1 LSTNT
6 NQIHNN
12 VIVALATSSGSGAIA
27 VIRLSGHGCFEIVNQ
42 FFETRK
48 GNKLLLEK
56 KSHTISFGNLV
67 LNSKIIDEV
76 LVSKFIG
83 PNSYTGE
90 DTIEI
95 SCHGS
100 LYIQNKIVQ
109 LFCTNGCRLANPGE
123 FTLRAFLNGKLDLS
137 QAEAVADVIAA
148 ESESAHNMAM
158 GQLRGGFSIELKK
171 LREDL
176 INFAALIELELD
188 FSEEDVDFANR
199 DDLYQ
204 LVKKIHRLV
213 YDLKN
218 SFSLGNTIK
227 NGIPVA
233 IAGKPNVGK
242 STLLNA
248 LLKEERA
255 IVSEIAGTT
264 RDSIEDVL
272 NIKGYVFR
280 FIDTAG
286 IRETNDTIEK
296 IGISKTFEKI
306 KEAKVVLYICSALEL
321 DDLNLNEI
329 FSGEEFIGKK
339 IMLIV
344 NKIDLVSDLKSLE
357 NRFIDKDF
365 ETLFISAKSGE
376 NLHLIEEKLLS
387 LTVNRSIENND
398 LIVSNSRHYEALIH
412 AEIALEKTLV
422 GIESNITGDFLAQDI
437 RTALYHIGQITGQ
450 IEIDRD
456 ILGTIFSKFCIGK

>member
-1 LSTNT
+1 
-6 NQIHNN
+6 
-12 VIVALATSSGSGAIA
+12 VALATSSGAGAIA
-27 VIRLSGHGCFEIVNQ
+27 VIRLSGKGCFEIVNQ
-42 FFETRK
+42 FFETKK
-48 GNKLLLEK
+48 GTKNLLDK
-56 KSHTISFGNLV
+56 KSHSISFGNLIF
-67 LNSKIIDEV
+67 NNKIIDEI
-76 LVSKFIG
+76 LVSKFIS
-83 PNSYTGE
+83 PKSYTGE
-90 DTIEI
+90 DTVEI

-148 ESESAHNMAM
+148 ESESAHNMAI
-158 GQLRGGFSIELKK
+158 GQLKGGFSTELKK
-171 LREDL
+171 LREEL
-176 INFAALIELELD
+176 INFASLIELELD

-199 DDLYQ
+199 NDLHQ

-213 YDLKN
+213 NELKN

-242 STLLNA
+242 STLLNV
-248 LLKEERA
+248 LLKEEKA

-306 KEAKVVLYICSALEL
+306 KEAKVVLYICAANEIE
-321 DDLNLNEI
+321 DLNLDEI
-329 FSGEEFIGKK
+329 FSGEEFSGKK
-339 IMLIV
+339 IILIV
-344 NKIDLVSDLKSLE
+344 NKIDLVSDLKSFE
-357 NRFIDKDF
+357 NRYSNKDF

-376 NLHLIEEKLLS
+376 NIGLIEEKLLN
-387 LTVNRSIENND
+387 LTIDRSIENND
-398 LIVSNSRHYEALIH
+398 LIVSNSRHYEALVY
-412 AEIALEKTLV
+412 AEIALEKTLN
-422 GIESNITGDFLAQDI
+422 GIELNITGDFLAQDI

>member
-1 LSTNT
+1 MEPSKSIFNE
-6 NQIHNN
+6 I
-12 VIVALATSSGSGAIA
+12 IIAPATASGVGAIA
-27 VIRLSGHGCFEIVNQ
+27 VIRISGQGCFEIANN
-42 FFETRK
+42 FFK
-48 GNKLLLEK
+48 GKNGKKNLLNKK
-56 KSHTISFGNLV
+56 THTITFGTITHEN
-67 LNSKIIDEV
+67 KIIDEV
-76 LVSKFIG
+76 LISKFIS

-90 DTIEI
+90 DTLEI

-100 LYIQNKIVQ
+100 LYIQSKIVQ
-109 LFCTNGCRLANPGE
+109 LFCANGCRLANPGE
-123 FTLRAFLNGKLDLS
+123 FTLRAFLNGRLDLS

-148 ESESAHNMAM
+148 ESESAHNLAFS
-158 GQLRGGFSIELKK
+158 QLRGGFATELKN
-171 LREDL
+171 LRNEL
-176 INFAALIELELD
+176 INFASLIELELD
-188 FSEEDVDFANR
+188 FAEEDVSFAKR
-199 DDLYQ
+199 EDLTD
-204 LVKKIHRLV
+204 LVNKLLKLV
-213 YDLKN
+213 IALKN

-227 NGIPVA
+227 NGIAVA
-233 IAGKPNVGK
+233 IAGRPNVGK

-272 NIKGYVFR
+272 NIKGYIFR

-286 IRETNDTIEK
+286 IRETNDAIEK

-306 KEAKVVLYICSALEL
+306 KEAKVVLYICSAAEIE
-321 DDLNLNEI
+321 DLNFNEI
-329 FSGEEFIGKK
+329 FSGTEFIGKK
-339 IMLIV
+339 TIVIV
-344 NKIDLVSDLKSLE
+344 NKIDLVSELKPLE
-357 NRFIDKDF
+357 HRFKEMDI
-365 ETLFISAKSGE
+365 ESLFISAKSGE

-412 AEIALEKTLV
+412 AEIALEKTLE

>member
-1 LSTNT
+1 LEPSKSIFNE
-6 NQIHNN
+6 I
-12 VIVALATSSGSGAIA
+12 IIAPATSSGVGAIA
-27 VIRLSGHGCFEIVNQ
+27 VIRISGHGCFEITNN
-42 FFETRK
+42 FFEGK
-48 GNKLLLEK
+48 NGKKNLLNKK
-56 KSHTISFGNLV
+56 THTISFGTLKHEN
-67 LNSKIIDEV
+67 KIIDEV
-76 LVSKFIG
+76 LISKFIS
-83 PNSYTGE
+83 PHSYTGE
-90 DTIEI
+90 DTLEI

-100 LYIQNKIVQ
+100 LYIQSKIVQ
-109 LFCTNGCRLANPGE
+109 LFCANGCRLANPGE

-148 ESESAHNMAM
+148 ESESAHNLAFS
-158 GQLRGGFSIELKK
+158 QLRGGFATELKN
-171 LREDL
+171 LRNEL
-176 INFAALIELELD
+176 INFASLIELELD
-188 FSEEDVDFANR
+188 FAEEDVSFAKR
-199 DDLYQ
+199 EDLSD
-204 LVKKIHRLV
+204 LVNKLLKLV
-213 YDLKN
+213 IALKN

-227 NGIPVA
+227 NGIAVA
-233 IAGKPNVGK
+233 IAGRPNVGK

-272 NIKGYVFR
+272 NIKGYIFR

-286 IRETNDTIEK
+286 IRETNDAIEK

-306 KEAKVVLYICSALEL
+306 KEAKVVLYICSAAEIE
-321 DDLNLNEI
+321 DLNFDEI
-329 FSGEEFIGKK
+329 FSGTEFIGKK
-339 IMLIV
+339 IIVIV
-344 NKIDLVSDLKSLE
+344 NKIDLVSELKPLE
-357 NRFIDKDF
+357 HRFKEMDI
-365 ETLFISAKSGE
+365 ESLFISAKSGE

-387 LTVNRSIENND
+387 LTINRSIENND

-412 AEIALEKTLV
+412 AEIALEKTLE

>member
-1 LSTNT
+1 MEPSKSIFNE
-6 NQIHNN
+6 I
-12 VIVALATSSGSGAIA
+12 IIALATASGVGAIA
-27 VIRLSGHGCFEIVNQ
+27 VIRISGHGCFEIANN
-42 FFETRK
+42 FFEGK
-48 GNKLLLEK
+48 NGKKNLLNKK
-56 KSHTISFGNLV
+56 THTISFGTLKHEN
-67 LNSKIIDEV
+67 KIIDEV
-76 LVSKFIG
+76 LISKFIS

-90 DTIEI
+90 DTLEI

-100 LYIQNKIVQ
+100 LYIQSKIVQ
-109 LFCTNGCRLANPGE
+109 LFCANGCRLANPGE
-123 FTLRAFLNGKLDLS
+123 FTLRAFLNGRLDLS

-148 ESESAHNMAM
+148 ESESAHNLAFS
-158 GQLRGGFSIELKK
+158 QLRGGFATELKN
-171 LREDL
+171 LRNEL
-176 INFAALIELELD
+176 INFASLIELELD
-188 FSEEDVDFANR
+188 FAEEDVSFAKR
-199 DDLYQ
+199 EDLTD
-204 LVKKIHRLV
+204 LVNKLLKLV
-213 YDLKN
+213 IALKN

-227 NGIPVA
+227 NGIAVA
-233 IAGKPNVGK
+233 IAGRPNVGK

-272 NIKGYVFR
+272 NIKGYIFR

-286 IRETNDTIEK
+286 IRETNDAIEK

-306 KEAKVVLYICSALEL
+306 KEAKVVLYICSAAEIE
-321 DDLNLNEI
+321 DLNFDEI
-329 FSGEEFIGKK
+329 FSGTEFIGKK
-339 IMLIV
+339 IIVIV
-344 NKIDLVSDLKSLE
+344 NKIDLVSELKPLE
-357 NRFIDKDF
+357 HRFKEMDI
-365 ETLFISAKSGE
+365 ESLFISAKSGE

-412 AEIALEKTLV
+412 AEIALEKTLE

>member
-1 LSTNT
+1 MEPSKSIFNE
-6 NQIHNN
+6 I
-12 VIVALATSSGSGAIA
+12 IIAPATSSGVGAIA
-27 VIRLSGHGCFEIVNQ
+27 VIRISGHGCFEITNN
-42 FFETRK
+42 FFEGK
-48 GNKLLLEK
+48 NGKKNLLNKK
-56 KSHTISFGNLV
+56 THTISFGTLKHEN
-67 LNSKIIDEV
+67 KIIDEV
-76 LVSKFIG
+76 LISKFIS
-83 PNSYTGE
+83 PHSYTGE
-90 DTIEI
+90 DTLEI

-100 LYIQNKIVQ
+100 LYIQSKIVQ
-109 LFCTNGCRLANPGE
+109 LFCANGCRLANPGE

-148 ESESAHNMAM
+148 ESESAHNLAFS
-158 GQLRGGFSIELKK
+158 QLRGGFATELKN
-171 LREDL
+171 LRNEL
-176 INFAALIELELD
+176 INFASLIELELD
-188 FSEEDVDFANR
+188 FAEEDVSFAKR
-199 DDLYQ
+199 EDLSD
-204 LVKKIHRLV
+204 LVNKLLKLV
-213 YDLKN
+213 IALKN

-227 NGIPVA
+227 NGIAVA
-233 IAGKPNVGK
+233 IAGRPNVGK

-272 NIKGYVFR
+272 NIKGYIFR

-286 IRETNDTIEK
+286 IRETNDAIEK

-306 KEAKVVLYICSALEL
+306 KEAKVVLYICSAAEIE
-321 DDLNLNEI
+321 DLNFDEI
-329 FSGEEFIGKK
+329 FSGTEFIGKK
-339 IMLIV
+339 IIVIV
-344 NKIDLVSDLKSLE
+344 NKIDLVSELKPLE
-357 NRFIDKDF
+357 HRFKEMDI
-365 ETLFISAKSGE
+365 ESLFISAKSGE

-387 LTVNRSIENND
+387 LTINRSIENND

-412 AEIALEKTLV
+412 AEIALEKTLE

>member
-1 LSTNT
+1 MEPSKSIFNE
-6 NQIHNN
+6 I
-12 VIVALATSSGSGAIA
+12 IIAPATASGVGAIA
-27 VIRLSGHGCFEIVNQ
+27 VIRISGHGCFEIANN
-42 FFETRK
+42 FFEGK
-48 GNKLLLEK
+48 NGKKNLLNKK
-56 KSHTISFGNLV
+56 THTISFGTLKHEN
-67 LNSKIIDEV
+67 KIIDEV
-76 LVSKFIG
+76 LISKFIS

-90 DTIEI
+90 DTLEI

-100 LYIQNKIVQ
+100 LYIQSKIVQ
-109 LFCTNGCRLANPGE
+109 LFCANGCRLANPGE
-123 FTLRAFLNGKLDLS
+123 FTLRAFLNSKLDLS

-148 ESESAHNMAM
+148 ESESAHNLAFS
-158 GQLRGGFSIELKK
+158 QLRGGFATELKN
-171 LREDL
+171 LRNEL
-176 INFAALIELELD
+176 INFASLIELELD
-188 FSEEDVDFANR
+188 FAEEDVSFAKR
-199 DDLYQ
+199 EDLTD
-204 LVKKIHRLV
+204 LVNKLLKLV
-213 YDLKN
+213 IALKN

-227 NGIPVA
+227 NGIAVA
-233 IAGKPNVGK
+233 IAGRPNVGK

-272 NIKGYVFR
+272 NIKGYIFR

-286 IRETNDTIEK
+286 IRETNDAIEK

-306 KEAKVVLYICSALEL
+306 KEAKVVLYICSAAEIE
-321 DDLNLNEI
+321 DLNFNEI
-329 FSGEEFIGKK
+329 FSGTEFIGKK
-339 IMLIV
+339 TIVIV
-344 NKIDLVSDLKSLE
+344 NKIDLVSELKPLE
-357 NRFIDKDF
+357 HRFKEMDI
-365 ETLFISAKSGE
+365 ESLFISAKSGE

-412 AEIALEKTLV
+412 AEIALEKTLE

>member
-1 LSTNT
+1 LEPSKSIFNE
-6 NQIHNN
+6 I
-12 VIVALATSSGSGAIA
+12 IIAPATASGVGAIA
-27 VIRLSGHGCFEIVNQ
+27 VIRISGQGCFEIANN
-42 FFETRK
+42 FFK
-48 GNKLLLEK
+48 GKNGKKNLLNKK
-56 KSHTISFGNLV
+56 THTITFGTITHEN
-67 LNSKIIDEV
+67 KIIDEV
-76 LVSKFIG
+76 LISKFIS

-90 DTIEI
+90 DTLEI

-100 LYIQNKIVQ
+100 LYIQSKIVQ
-109 LFCTNGCRLANPGE
+109 LFCANGCRLANPGE
-123 FTLRAFLNGKLDLS
+123 FTLRAFLNGRLDLS

-148 ESESAHNMAM
+148 ESESAHNLAFS
-158 GQLRGGFSIELKK
+158 QLRGGFATELKN
-171 LREDL
+171 LRNEL
-176 INFAALIELELD
+176 INFASLIELELD
-188 FSEEDVDFANR
+188 FAEEDVSFAKREDLTDLVNR
-199 DDLYQ
+199 LLK
-204 LVKKIHRLV
+204 LVIA
-213 YDLKN
+213 LKN

-227 NGIPVA
+227 NGIAVA
-233 IAGKPNVGK
+233 IAGRPNVGK

-272 NIKGYVFR
+272 NIKGYIFR

-286 IRETNDTIEK
+286 IRETNDAIEK

-306 KEAKVVLYICSALEL
+306 KEAKVVLYICSAAEIE
-321 DDLNLNEI
+321 DLNFNEI
-329 FSGEEFIGKK
+329 FSGTEFIGKK
-339 IMLIV
+339 TIVIV
-344 NKIDLVSDLKSLE
+344 NKIDLVSELKPLE
-357 NRFIDKDF
+357 HRFKEMDI
-365 ETLFISAKSGE
+365 ESLFISAKSGE

-412 AEIALEKTLV
+412 AEIALEKTLE

>member
-1 LSTNT
+1 MEPSKSIFNE
-6 NQIHNN
+6 I
-12 VIVALATSSGSGAIA
+12 IIAPATASGVGAIA
-27 VIRLSGHGCFEIVNQ
+27 VIRISGQGCFEIANN
-42 FFETRK
+42 FFEGK
-48 GNKLLLEK
+48 NGKKNLLNKK
-56 KSHTISFGNLV
+56 THTISFGTLKHEN
-67 LNSKIIDEV
+67 KIIDEV
-76 LVSKFIG
+76 LISKFIS

-90 DTIEI
+90 DTLEI

-100 LYIQNKIVQ
+100 LYIQSKIVQ
-109 LFCTNGCRLANPGE
+109 LFCANGCRLANPGE

-148 ESESAHNMAM
+148 ESESAHNLAFS
-158 GQLRGGFSIELKK
+158 QLRGGFATELKN
-171 LREDL
+171 LRNEL
-176 INFAALIELELD
+176 INFASLIELELD
-188 FSEEDVDFANR
+188 FAEEDVSFAKR
-199 DDLYQ
+199 EDLTD
-204 LVKKIHRLV
+204 LVNKLLKLV
-213 YDLKN
+213 IALKN

-227 NGIPVA
+227 NGIAVA
-233 IAGKPNVGK
+233 IAGRPNVGK

-272 NIKGYVFR
+272 NIKGYIFR

-286 IRETNDTIEK
+286 IRETNDAIEK

-306 KEAKVVLYICSALEL
+306 KEAKVVLYICSAAEIE
-321 DDLNLNEI
+321 DLNFDEI
-329 FSGEEFIGKK
+329 FSGTEFIGKK
-339 IMLIV
+339 IIVIV
-344 NKIDLVSDLKSLE
+344 NKIDLVSELKPLE
-357 NRFIDKDF
+357 HRFKEMDI
-365 ETLFISAKSGE
+365 ESLFISAKSGE

-412 AEIALEKTLV
+412 AEIALEKTLE

>member
-1 LSTNT
+1 LEPSKSIFNE
-6 NQIHNN
+6 I
-12 VIVALATSSGSGAIA
+12 IIAPATASGVGAIA
-27 VIRLSGHGCFEIVNQ
+27 VIRISGHGCFEITNN
-42 FFETRK
+42 FFEGK
-48 GNKLLLEK
+48 NGKKNLLNKK
-56 KSHTISFGNLV
+56 THTISFGTLKHEN
-67 LNSKIIDEV
+67 KIIDEV
-76 LVSKFIG
+76 LISKFIS

-90 DTIEI
+90 DTLEI

-100 LYIQNKIVQ
+100 LYIQSKIVQ
-109 LFCTNGCRLANPGE
+109 LFCANGCRLANPGE
-123 FTLRAFLNGKLDLS
+123 FTLRAFLNGRLDLS

-148 ESESAHNMAM
+148 ESESAHNLAFS
-158 GQLRGGFSIELKK
+158 QLRGGFATELKN
-171 LREDL
+171 LRNEL
-176 INFAALIELELD
+176 INFASLIELELD
-188 FSEEDVDFANR
+188 FAEEDVSFAKR
-199 DDLYQ
+199 EDLTD
-204 LVKKIHRLV
+204 LVNKLLKLV
-213 YDLKN
+213 IALKN

-227 NGIPVA
+227 NGIAVA
-233 IAGKPNVGK
+233 IAGRPNVGK

-272 NIKGYVFR
+272 NIKGYIFR

-286 IRETNDTIEK
+286 IRETNDAIEK

-306 KEAKVVLYICSALEL
+306 KEAKVVLYICSAAEIE
-321 DDLNLNEI
+321 DLNFNEI
-329 FSGEEFIGKK
+329 FSGTEFIGKK
-339 IMLIV
+339 TIVIV
-344 NKIDLVSDLKSLE
+344 NKIDLVSELKPLE
-357 NRFIDKDF
+357 HRFKEMDI
-365 ETLFISAKSGE
+365 ESLFISAKSGE

-412 AEIALEKTLV
+412 AEIALEKTLE

>member
-1 LSTNT
+1 MSTNPQ
-6 NQIHNN
+6 QIYND
-12 VIVALATSSGSGAIA
+12 VIVALATPSGAGAIA
-27 VIRLSGHGCFEIVNQ
+27 TIRISGKSCFEIVSQ
-42 FFETRK
+42 FFENKK
-48 GNKLLLEK
+48 GIKSFVEK
-56 KSHTISFGNLV
+56 KSHTISYGNIIFEK
-67 LNSKIIDEV
+67 KIIDEV
-76 LVSKFIG
+76 LISKFIG

-90 DTIEI
+90 DTVEI

-100 LYIQNKIVQ
+100 IYIQNKIVQ

-158 GQLRGGFSIELKK
+158 GQLKGGFSTELKR
-171 LREDL
+171 LREEL
-176 INFAALIELELD
+176 INFASLIELELD
-188 FSEEDVDFANR
+188 FSEEDVNFANR

-204 LVKKIHRLV
+204 LVKRIHNLV
-213 YDLKN
+213 FDLKN

-248 LLKEERA
+248 LLKEEKA

-296 IGISKTFEKI
+296 IGISKTYEKI
-306 KEAKVVLYICSALEL
+306 KEAKVVLYICSANET
-321 DDLNLNEI
+321 DSFSFDEILNEK
-329 FSGEEFIGKK
+329 EFLNKK
-339 IMLIV
+339 VILVV
-344 NKIDLVSDLKSLE
+344 NKIDLAEDLKKLE
-357 NRFIDKDF
+357 SAFTIKDI
-365 ETLFISAKSGE
+365 ETIFISAQTGK
-376 NLHLIEEKLLS
+376 NIEQIQDKLLN
-387 LTVNRSIENND
+387 LTIDREIENND
-398 LIVSNSRHYEALIH
+398 LIISNSRHYEALVH
-412 AEIALEKTLV
+412 AEIALKKTLE
-422 GIESNITGDFLAQDI
+422 GIDLNVTGDFLAQDI

>member
-1 LSTNT
+1 LEPSKSIFNE
-6 NQIHNN
+6 I
-12 VIVALATSSGSGAIA
+12 IIAPATASGVGAIA
-27 VIRLSGHGCFEIVNQ
+27 VIRISGHGCFEITNN
-42 FFETRK
+42 FFEGK
-48 GNKLLLEK
+48 NGKKNLLNKK
-56 KSHTISFGNLV
+56 THTISFGTLKHEN
-67 LNSKIIDEV
+67 KIIDEV
-76 LVSKFIG
+76 LISKFIS

-90 DTIEI
+90 DTLEI

-100 LYIQNKIVQ
+100 LYIQSKIVQ
-109 LFCTNGCRLANPGE
+109 LFCANGCRLANPGE

-148 ESESAHNMAM
+148 ESESAHNLAFS
-158 GQLRGGFSIELKK
+158 QLRGGFATELKN
-171 LREDL
+171 LRNEL
-176 INFAALIELELD
+176 INFASLIELELD
-188 FSEEDVDFANR
+188 FAEEDVSFAKR
-199 DDLYQ
+199 EDLTD
-204 LVKKIHRLV
+204 LVNKLLKLV
-213 YDLKN
+213 IALKN

-227 NGIPVA
+227 NGIAVA
-233 IAGKPNVGK
+233 IAGRPNVGK

-272 NIKGYVFR
+272 NIKGYIFR

-286 IRETNDTIEK
+286 IRETNDAIEK

-306 KEAKVVLYICSALEL
+306 KEAKVVLYICSAAEIE
-321 DDLNLNEI
+321 DLNFDEI
-329 FSGEEFIGKK
+329 FSGTEFIGKK
-339 IMLIV
+339 TIVIV
-344 NKIDLVSDLKSLE
+344 NKIDLVSELKPLE
-357 NRFIDKDF
+357 HRFKEMDI
-365 ETLFISAKSGE
+365 ESLFISAKSGE

-412 AEIALEKTLV
+412 AEIALEKTLE

>member
-1 LSTNT
+1 MEPSKSIFNE
-6 NQIHNN
+6 I
-12 VIVALATSSGSGAIA
+12 IIAPATASGVGAIA
-27 VIRLSGHGCFEIVNQ
+27 VIRISGHGCFEITNN
-42 FFETRK
+42 FFEGK
-48 GNKLLLEK
+48 NGKKNLLNKK
-56 KSHTISFGNLV
+56 THTISFGTLKHEN
-67 LNSKIIDEV
+67 KIIDEV
-76 LVSKFIG
+76 LISKFIS

-90 DTIEI
+90 DTLEI

-100 LYIQNKIVQ
+100 LYIQSKIVQ
-109 LFCTNGCRLANPGE
+109 LFCANGCRLANPGE

-148 ESESAHNMAM
+148 ESESAHNLAFS
-158 GQLRGGFSIELKK
+158 QLRGGFATELKN
-171 LREDL
+171 LRNEL
-176 INFAALIELELD
+176 INFASLIELELD
-188 FSEEDVDFANR
+188 FAEEDVSFAKR
-199 DDLYQ
+199 EDLTD
-204 LVKKIHRLV
+204 LVNKLLKLV
-213 YDLKN
+213 IALKN

-227 NGIPVA
+227 NGIAVA
-233 IAGKPNVGK
+233 IAGRPNVGK

-272 NIKGYVFR
+272 NIKGYIFR

-286 IRETNDTIEK
+286 IRETNDAIEK

-306 KEAKVVLYICSALEL
+306 KEAKVVLYICSAAEIE
-321 DDLNLNEI
+321 DLNFDEI
-329 FSGEEFIGKK
+329 FSGTEFIGKK
-339 IMLIV
+339 TIVIV
-344 NKIDLVSDLKSLE
+344 NKIDLVSELKPLE
-357 NRFIDKDF
+357 HRFKEMDI
-365 ETLFISAKSGE
+365 ESLFISAKSGE

-412 AEIALEKTLV
+412 AEIALEKTLE

>member
-1 LSTNT
+1 MEPSKSIFNE
-6 NQIHNN
+6 I
-12 VIVALATSSGSGAIA
+12 IIAPATASGVGAIA
-27 VIRLSGHGCFEIVNQ
+27 VIRISGHGCFEITNN
-42 FFETRK
+42 FFEGK
-48 GNKLLLEK
+48 NGKKNLLNKK
-56 KSHTISFGNLV
+56 THTISFGTLKHEN
-67 LNSKIIDEV
+67 KIIDEV
-76 LVSKFIG
+76 LISKFIS

-90 DTIEI
+90 DTLEI

-100 LYIQNKIVQ
+100 LYIQSKIVQ
-109 LFCTNGCRLANPGE
+109 LFCANGCRLANPGE

-148 ESESAHNMAM
+148 ESESAHNLAFS
-158 GQLRGGFSIELKK
+158 QLRGGFATELKN
-171 LREDL
+171 LRNEL
-176 INFAALIELELD
+176 INFASLIELELD
-188 FSEEDVDFANR
+188 FAEEDVSFAKR
-199 DDLYQ
+199 EDLSD
-204 LVKKIHRLV
+204 LVNKLLKLV
-213 YDLKN
+213 IALKN

-227 NGIPVA
+227 NGIAVA
-233 IAGKPNVGK
+233 IAGRPNVGK

-272 NIKGYVFR
+272 NIKGYIFR

-286 IRETNDTIEK
+286 IRETNDAIEK

-306 KEAKVVLYICSALEL
+306 KEAKVVLYICSAAEIE
-321 DDLNLNEI
+321 DLNFDEI
-329 FSGEEFIGKK
+329 FSGTEFIGKK
-339 IMLIV
+339 IIVIV
-344 NKIDLVSDLKSLE
+344 NKIDLVSELKPLE
-357 NRFIDKDF
+357 HRFKEMDI
-365 ETLFISAKSGE
+365 ESLFISAKSGE

-412 AEIALEKTLV
+412 AEIALEKTLE

>member
-1 LSTNT
+1 MEPSKSIFNE
-6 NQIHNN
+6 I
-12 VIVALATSSGSGAIA
+12 IIAPATASGVGAIA
-27 VIRLSGHGCFEIVNQ
+27 VIRISGHGCFEITNN
-42 FFETRK
+42 FFEGK
-48 GNKLLLEK
+48 NGKKNLLNKK
-56 KSHTISFGNLV
+56 THTISFGTLKHEN
-67 LNSKIIDEV
+67 KIIDEV
-76 LVSKFIG
+76 LISKFIS

-90 DTIEI
+90 DTLEI

-100 LYIQNKIVQ
+100 LYIQSKIVQ
-109 LFCTNGCRLANPGE
+109 LFCANGCRLANPGE

-148 ESESAHNMAM
+148 ESESAHNLAFS
-158 GQLRGGFSIELKK
+158 QLRGGFATELKN
-171 LREDL
+171 LRNEL
-176 INFAALIELELD
+176 INFASLIELELD
-188 FSEEDVDFANR
+188 FAEEDVSFAR
-199 DDLYQ
+199 REDLTD
-204 LVKKIHRLV
+204 LVNKLLKLV
-213 YDLKN
+213 IALKN

-227 NGIPVA
+227 NGIAVA
-233 IAGKPNVGK
+233 IAGRPNVGK

-272 NIKGYVFR
+272 NIKGYIFR

-286 IRETNDTIEK
+286 IRETNDAIEK

-306 KEAKVVLYICSALEL
+306 KEAKVVLYICSAAEIE
-321 DDLNLNEI
+321 DLNFDEI
-329 FSGEEFIGKK
+329 FSGTEFIGKK
-339 IMLIV
+339 IIVIV
-344 NKIDLVSDLKSLE
+344 NKIDLVSELKPLE
-357 NRFIDKDF
+357 HRFKEMDI
-365 ETLFISAKSGE
+365 ESLFISAKSGE

>member
-1 LSTNT
+1 LEPSKSIFNE
-6 NQIHNN
+6 I
-12 VIVALATSSGSGAIA
+12 IIAPATASGVGAIA
-27 VIRLSGHGCFEIVNQ
+27 VIRISGHGCFEIANN
-42 FFETRK
+42 FFEGK
-48 GNKLLLEK
+48 NGKKNLLNKK
-56 KSHTISFGNLV
+56 THTISFGTLKHEN
-67 LNSKIIDEV
+67 KIIDEV
-76 LVSKFIG
+76 LISKFIS

-90 DTIEI
+90 DTLEI

-100 LYIQNKIVQ
+100 LYIQSKIVQ
-109 LFCTNGCRLANPGE
+109 LFCANGCRLANPGE
-123 FTLRAFLNGKLDLS
+123 FTLRAFLNSKLDLS

-148 ESESAHNMAM
+148 ESESAHNLAFS
-158 GQLRGGFSIELKK
+158 QLRGGFATELKN
-171 LREDL
+171 LRNEL
-176 INFAALIELELD
+176 INFASLIELELD
-188 FSEEDVDFANR
+188 FAEEDVSFAKR
-199 DDLYQ
+199 EDLTD
-204 LVKKIHRLV
+204 LVNKLLKLV
-213 YDLKN
+213 IALKN

-227 NGIPVA
+227 NGIAVA
-233 IAGKPNVGK
+233 IAGRPNVGK

-272 NIKGYVFR
+272 NIKGYIFR

-286 IRETNDTIEK
+286 IRETNDAIEK

-306 KEAKVVLYICSALEL
+306 KEAKVVLYICSAAEIE
-321 DDLNLNEI
+321 DLNFNEI
-329 FSGEEFIGKK
+329 FSGTEFIGKK
-339 IMLIV
+339 TIVIV
-344 NKIDLVSDLKSLE
+344 NKIDLVSELKPLE
-357 NRFIDKDF
+357 HRFKEMDI
-365 ETLFISAKSGE
+365 ESLFISAKSGE

-412 AEIALEKTLV
+412 AEIALEKTLE

>member
-1 LSTNT
+1 MEPSKSIFNE
-6 NQIHNN
+6 I
-12 VIVALATSSGSGAIA
+12 IIAPATASGVGAIA
-27 VIRLSGHGCFEIVNQ
+27 VIRISGHGCFEITNN
-42 FFETRK
+42 FFEGK
-48 GNKLLLEK
+48 NGKKNLLNKK
-56 KSHTISFGNLV
+56 THTISFGTLKHEN
-67 LNSKIIDEV
+67 KIIDEV
-76 LVSKFIG
+76 LISKFIS

-90 DTIEI
+90 DTLEI

-100 LYIQNKIVQ
+100 LYIQSKIVQ
-109 LFCTNGCRLANPGE
+109 LFCANGCRLANPGE

-148 ESESAHNMAM
+148 ESESVHNLAFS
-158 GQLRGGFSIELKK
+158 QLRGGFATELKN
-171 LREDL
+171 LRNEL
-176 INFAALIELELD
+176 INFASLIELELD
-188 FSEEDVDFANR
+188 FAEEDVSFAKR
-199 DDLYQ
+199 EDLTD
-204 LVKKIHRLV
+204 LVNKLLKLV
-213 YDLKN
+213 IALKN

-227 NGIPVA
+227 NGIAVA
-233 IAGKPNVGK
+233 IAGRPNVGK

-272 NIKGYVFR
+272 NIKGYIFR

-286 IRETNDTIEK
+286 IRETNDAIEK

-306 KEAKVVLYICSALEL
+306 KEAKVVLYICSAAEIE
-321 DDLNLNEI
+321 DLNFDEI
-329 FSGEEFIGKK
+329 FSGTEFIGKK
-339 IMLIV
+339 IIVIV
-344 NKIDLVSDLKSLE
+344 NKIDLVSELKPLE
-357 NRFIDKDF
+357 HRFKEMDI
-365 ETLFISAKSGE
+365 ESLFISAKSGE

-412 AEIALEKTLV
+412 AEIALEKTLE

-437 RTALYHIGQITGQ
+437 RTSLYHIGQITGQ

>member
-1 LSTNT
+1 LEPSKSIFNE
-6 NQIHNN
+6 I
-12 VIVALATSSGSGAIA
+12 IIAPATASGVGAIA
-27 VIRLSGHGCFEIVNQ
+27 VIRISGQGCFEIANN
-42 FFETRK
+42 FFK
-48 GNKLLLEK
+48 GKNGKKNLLNKK
-56 KSHTISFGNLV
+56 THTITFGTITHEN
-67 LNSKIIDEV
+67 KIIDEV
-76 LVSKFIG
+76 LISKFIS

-90 DTIEI
+90 DTLEI

-100 LYIQNKIVQ
+100 LYIQSKIVQ
-109 LFCTNGCRLANPGE
+109 LFCANGCRLANPGE
-123 FTLRAFLNGKLDLS
+123 FTLRAFLNGRLDLS

-148 ESESAHNMAM
+148 ESESAHNLAFS
-158 GQLRGGFSIELKK
+158 QLRGGFATELKN
-171 LREDL
+171 LRNEL
-176 INFAALIELELD
+176 INFASLIELELD
-188 FSEEDVDFANR
+188 FAEEDVSFAKR
-199 DDLYQ
+199 EDLTD
-204 LVKKIHRLV
+204 LVNKLLKLV
-213 YDLKN
+213 IALKN

-227 NGIPVA
+227 NGIAVA
-233 IAGKPNVGK
+233 IAGRPNVGK

-272 NIKGYVFR
+272 NIKGYIFR

-286 IRETNDTIEK
+286 IRETNDAIEK

-306 KEAKVVLYICSALEL
+306 KEAKVVLYICSAAEIE
-321 DDLNLNEI
+321 DLNFNEI
-329 FSGEEFIGKK
+329 FSGTEFIGKK
-339 IMLIV
+339 TIVIV
-344 NKIDLVSDLKSLE
+344 NKIDLVSELKPLE
-357 NRFIDKDF
+357 HRFKEMDI
-365 ETLFISAKSGE
+365 ESLFISAKSGE

-412 AEIALEKTLV
+412 AEIALEKTLE

>member
-1 LSTNT
+1 MEPSKSIFNE
-6 NQIHNN
+6 I
-12 VIVALATSSGSGAIA
+12 IIAPATASGVGAIA
-27 VIRLSGHGCFEIVNQ
+27 VIRISGHGCFEIANN
-42 FFETRK
+42 FFEGK
-48 GNKLLLEK
+48 NGKKNLLNKK
-56 KSHTISFGNLV
+56 THTISFGTLKHEN
-67 LNSKIIDEV
+67 KIIDEV
-76 LVSKFIG
+76 LISKFIS

-90 DTIEI
+90 DTLEI

-100 LYIQNKIVQ
+100 LYIQSKIVQ
-109 LFCTNGCRLANPGE
+109 LFCANGCRLANPGE
-123 FTLRAFLNGKLDLS
+123 FTLRAFLNGRLDLS

-148 ESESAHNMAM
+148 ESESAHNLAFS
-158 GQLRGGFSIELKK
+158 QLRGGFATELKN
-171 LREDL
+171 LRNEL
-176 INFAALIELELD
+176 INFASLIELELD
-188 FSEEDVDFANR
+188 FAEEDVSFAKR
-199 DDLYQ
+199 EDLTD
-204 LVKKIHRLV
+204 LVNKLLKLV
-213 YDLKN
+213 IALKN

-227 NGIPVA
+227 NGIAVA
-233 IAGKPNVGK
+233 IAGRPNVGK

-272 NIKGYVFR
+272 NIKGYIFR

-286 IRETNDTIEK
+286 IRETNDAIEK

-306 KEAKVVLYICSALEL
+306 KEAKVVLYICSAAEIE
-321 DDLNLNEI
+321 DLNFNEI
-329 FSGEEFIGKK
+329 FSGTEFIGKK
-339 IMLIV
+339 TIVIV
-344 NKIDLVSDLKSLE
+344 NKIDLVSELKPLE
-357 NRFIDKDF
+357 HRFKEMDI
-365 ETLFISAKSGE
+365 ESLFISAKSGE

-412 AEIALEKTLV
+412 AEIALEKTLE

>member
-1 LSTNT
+1 MEPSKSIFNE
-6 NQIHNN
+6 I
-12 VIVALATSSGSGAIA
+12 IIAPATASGVGAIA
-27 VIRLSGHGCFEIVNQ
+27 VIRISGQGCFEIANN
-42 FFETRK
+42 FFEGK
-48 GNKLLLEK
+48 NGKKNLLNKK
-56 KSHTISFGNLV
+56 THTISFGTLKHEN
-67 LNSKIIDEV
+67 KIIDEV
-76 LVSKFIG
+76 LISKFIS

-90 DTIEI
+90 DTLEI

-100 LYIQNKIVQ
+100 LYIQSKIVQ
-109 LFCTNGCRLANPGE
+109 LFCANGCRLANPGE
-123 FTLRAFLNGKLDLS
+123 FTFRAFLNGKLDLS

-148 ESESAHNMAM
+148 ESESAHNLAFS
-158 GQLRGGFSIELKK
+158 QLRGGFATELKN
-171 LREDL
+171 LRNEL
-176 INFAALIELELD
+176 INFASLIELELD
-188 FSEEDVDFANR
+188 FAEEDVSFAKR
-199 DDLYQ
+199 EDLTD
-204 LVKKIHRLV
+204 LVNKLLKLV
-213 YDLKN
+213 IALKN

-227 NGIPVA
+227 NGIAVA
-233 IAGKPNVGK
+233 IAGRPNVGK

-272 NIKGYVFR
+272 NIKGYIFR

-286 IRETNDTIEK
+286 IRETNDAIEK

-306 KEAKVVLYICSALEL
+306 KEAKVVLYICSAAEIE
-321 DDLNLNEI
+321 DLNFNEI
-329 FSGEEFIGKK
+329 FSGTEFIGKK
-339 IMLIV
+339 TIVIV
-344 NKIDLVSDLKSLE
+344 NKIDLVSELKPLE
-357 NRFIDKDF
+357 HRFKEMDI
-365 ETLFISAKSGE
+365 ESLFISAKSGE

-412 AEIALEKTLV
+412 AEIALEKTLE

>member
-1 LSTNT
+1 LEPSKSIFNE
-6 NQIHNN
+6 I
-12 VIVALATSSGSGAIA
+12 IIAPATASGVGAIA
-27 VIRLSGHGCFEIVNQ
+27 VIRISGHGCFEITNN
-42 FFETRK
+42 FFEGK
-48 GNKLLLEK
+48 NGKKNLLNKK
-56 KSHTISFGNLV
+56 THTISFGTLKHEN
-67 LNSKIIDEV
+67 KIIDEV
-76 LVSKFIG
+76 LISKFIS

-90 DTIEI
+90 DTLEI

-100 LYIQNKIVQ
+100 LYIQSKIVQ
-109 LFCTNGCRLANPGE
+109 LFCANGCRLANPGE

-148 ESESAHNMAM
+148 ESESAHNLAFS
-158 GQLRGGFSIELKK
+158 QLRGGFATELKN
-171 LREDL
+171 LRNEL
-176 INFAALIELELD
+176 INFASLIELELD
-188 FSEEDVDFANR
+188 FAEEDVSFAKR
-199 DDLYQ
+199 EDLSD
-204 LVKKIHRLV
+204 LVNKLLKLV
-213 YDLKN
+213 IALKN

-227 NGIPVA
+227 NGIAVA
-233 IAGKPNVGK
+233 IAGRPNVGK

-272 NIKGYVFR
+272 NIKGYIFR

-286 IRETNDTIEK
+286 IRETNDAIEK

-306 KEAKVVLYICSALEL
+306 KEAKVVLYICSAAEIE
-321 DDLNLNEI
+321 DLNFDEI
-329 FSGEEFIGKK
+329 FSGTEFIGKK
-339 IMLIV
+339 IIVIV
-344 NKIDLVSDLKSLE
+344 NKIDLVSELKPLE
-357 NRFIDKDF
+357 HRFKEMDI
-365 ETLFISAKSGE
+365 ESLFISAKSGE

-412 AEIALEKTLV
+412 AEIALEKTLE

>member
-1 LSTNT
+1 LEPSKSIFNE
-6 NQIHNN
+6 I
-12 VIVALATSSGSGAIA
+12 IIAPATASGVGAIA
-27 VIRLSGHGCFEIVNQ
+27 VIRISGHGCFEITNN
-42 FFETRK
+42 FFEGK
-48 GNKLLLEK
+48 NGKKNLLNKK
-56 KSHTISFGNLV
+56 THTISFGTLKHEN
-67 LNSKIIDEV
+67 KIIDEV
-76 LVSKFIG
+76 LISKFIS

-90 DTIEI
+90 DTLEI

-100 LYIQNKIVQ
+100 LYIQSKIVQ
-109 LFCTNGCRLANPGE
+109 LFCANGCRLANPGE

-148 ESESAHNMAM
+148 ESESAHNLAFS
-158 GQLRGGFSIELKK
+158 QLRGGFATELKN
-171 LREDL
+171 LRNEL
-176 INFAALIELELD
+176 INFASLIELELD
-188 FSEEDVDFANR
+188 FAEEDVSFAKR
-199 DDLYQ
+199 EDLTD
-204 LVKKIHRLV
+204 LVNKLLKLV
-213 YDLKN
+213 IALKN

-227 NGIPVA
+227 NGIAVA
-233 IAGKPNVGK
+233 IAGRPNVGK

-272 NIKGYVFR
+272 NIKGYIFR

-286 IRETNDTIEK
+286 IRETNDAIEK

-306 KEAKVVLYICSALEL
+306 KEAKIVLYICSAAEIE
-321 DDLNLNEI
+321 DLNFDEI
-329 FSGEEFIGKK
+329 FSGTEFIGKK
-339 IMLIV
+339 IIVIV
-344 NKIDLVSDLKSLE
+344 NKIDLVSELKPLE
-357 NRFIDKDF
+357 HRFKEMDI
-365 ETLFISAKSGE
+365 ESLFISAKSGE

-412 AEIALEKTLV
+412 AEIALEKTLE

>member
-1 LSTNT
+1 LEPSKSIFNE
-6 NQIHNN
+6 I
-12 VIVALATSSGSGAIA
+12 IIAPATASGVGAIA
-27 VIRLSGHGCFEIVNQ
+27 VIRISGQGCFEIANN
-42 FFETRK
+42 FFEGK
-48 GNKLLLEK
+48 NGKKNLLNKK
-56 KSHTISFGNLV
+56 THTISFGTLKHEN
-67 LNSKIIDEV
+67 KIIDEV
-76 LVSKFIG
+76 LISKFIS

-90 DTIEI
+90 DTLEI

-100 LYIQNKIVQ
+100 LYIQSKIVQ
-109 LFCTNGCRLANPGE
+109 LFCANGCRLANPGE
-123 FTLRAFLNGKLDLS
+123 FTFRAFLNGKLDLS

-148 ESESAHNMAM
+148 ESESAHNLAFS
-158 GQLRGGFSIELKK
+158 QLRGGFATELKN
-171 LREDL
+171 LRNEL
-176 INFAALIELELD
+176 INFASLIELELD
-188 FSEEDVDFANR
+188 FAEEDVSFAKR
-199 DDLYQ
+199 EDLTD
-204 LVKKIHRLV
+204 LVNKLLKLV
-213 YDLKN
+213 IALKN

-227 NGIPVA
+227 NGIAVA
-233 IAGKPNVGK
+233 IAGRPNVGK

-272 NIKGYVFR
+272 NIKGYIFR

-286 IRETNDTIEK
+286 IRETNDAIEK

-306 KEAKVVLYICSALEL
+306 KEAKVVLYICSAAEIE
-321 DDLNLNEI
+321 DLNFNEI
-329 FSGEEFIGKK
+329 FSGTEFIGKK
-339 IMLIV
+339 TIVIV
-344 NKIDLVSDLKSLE
+344 NKIDLVSELKPLE
-357 NRFIDKDF
+357 HRFKEMDI
-365 ETLFISAKSGE
+365 ESLFISAKSGE

-412 AEIALEKTLV
+412 AEIALEKTLE

>member
-1 LSTNT
+1 LEPSKSIFNE
-6 NQIHNN
+6 I
-12 VIVALATSSGSGAIA
+12 IIALATASGVGAIA
-27 VIRLSGHGCFEIVNQ
+27 VIRISGHGCFEIANN
-42 FFETRK
+42 FFEGK
-48 GNKLLLEK
+48 NGKKNLLNKK
-56 KSHTISFGNLV
+56 THTISFGTLKHEN
-67 LNSKIIDEV
+67 KIIDEV
-76 LVSKFIG
+76 LISKFIS

-90 DTIEI
+90 DTLEI

-100 LYIQNKIVQ
+100 LYIQSKIVQ
-109 LFCTNGCRLANPGE
+109 LFCANGCRLANPGE
-123 FTLRAFLNGKLDLS
+123 FTLRAFLNGRLDLS

-148 ESESAHNMAM
+148 ESESAHNLAFS
-158 GQLRGGFSIELKK
+158 QLRGGFATELKN
-171 LREDL
+171 LRNEL
-176 INFAALIELELD
+176 INFASLIELELD
-188 FSEEDVDFANR
+188 FAEEDVSFAKR
-199 DDLYQ
+199 EDLTD
-204 LVKKIHRLV
+204 LVNKLLKLV
-213 YDLKN
+213 IALKN

-227 NGIPVA
+227 NGIAVA
-233 IAGKPNVGK
+233 IAGRPNVGK

-272 NIKGYVFR
+272 NIKGYIFR

-286 IRETNDTIEK
+286 IRETNDAIEK

-306 KEAKVVLYICSALEL
+306 KEAKVVLYICSAAEIE
-321 DDLNLNEI
+321 DLNFDEI
-329 FSGEEFIGKK
+329 FSGTEFIGKK
-339 IMLIV
+339 IIVIV
-344 NKIDLVSDLKSLE
+344 NKIDLVSELKPLE
-357 NRFIDKDF
+357 HRFKEMDI
-365 ETLFISAKSGE
+365 ESLFISAKSGE

-412 AEIALEKTLV
+412 AEIALEKTLE

>member
-1 LSTNT
+1 MEPSKSIFNE
-6 NQIHNN
+6 I
-12 VIVALATSSGSGAIA
+12 IIAPATASGVGAIA
-27 VIRLSGHGCFEIVNQ
+27 VIRISGHGCFEITNN
-42 FFETRK
+42 FFEGK
-48 GNKLLLEK
+48 NGKKNLLNKK
-56 KSHTISFGNLV
+56 THTISFGTLKHEN
-67 LNSKIIDEV
+67 KIIDEV
-76 LVSKFIG
+76 LISKFIS

-90 DTIEI
+90 DTLEI

-100 LYIQNKIVQ
+100 LYIQSKIVQ
-109 LFCTNGCRLANPGE
+109 LFCANGCRLANPGE

-148 ESESAHNMAM
+148 ESESAHNLAFS
-158 GQLRGGFSIELKK
+158 QLRGGFATELKN
-171 LREDL
+171 LRNEL
-176 INFAALIELELD
+176 INFASLIELELD
-188 FSEEDVDFANR
+188 FAEEDVSFAKR
-199 DDLYQ
+199 EDLTD
-204 LVKKIHRLV
+204 LVNKLLKLV
-213 YDLKN
+213 IALKN

-227 NGIPVA
+227 NGIAVA
-233 IAGKPNVGK
+233 IAGRPNVGK

-272 NIKGYVFR
+272 NIKGYIFR

-286 IRETNDTIEK
+286 IRETNDAIEK

-306 KEAKVVLYICSALEL
+306 KEAKVVLYICSAAEIE
-321 DDLNLNEI
+321 DLNFDEI
-329 FSGEEFIGKK
+329 FSGTEFIGKK
-339 IMLIV
+339 IIVIV
-344 NKIDLVSDLKSLE
+344 NKIDLVSELKPLE
-357 NRFIDKDF
+357 HRFKEMDI
-365 ETLFISAKSGE
+365 ESLFISAKSGE

-412 AEIALEKTLV
+412 AEIALEKTLE

>member
-1 LSTNT
+1 MESYKSIFNE
-6 NQIHNN
+6 I
-12 VIVALATSSGSGAIA
+12 IIAPATASGVGAIA
-27 VIRLSGHGCFEIVNQ
+27 VIRISGQGCFEIANN
-42 FFETRK
+42 FFEGK
-48 GNKLLLEK
+48 NGKKNLLNKK
-56 KSHTISFGNLV
+56 THTISFGTLKHEN
-67 LNSKIIDEV
+67 KIIDEV
-76 LVSKFIG
+76 LISKFIS
-83 PNSYTGE
+83 PHSYTGE
-90 DTIEI
+90 DTLEI

-100 LYIQNKIVQ
+100 LYIQSKIVQ
-109 LFCTNGCRLANPGE
+109 LFCANGCRLANPGE

-148 ESESAHNMAM
+148 ESESAHNLAFS
-158 GQLRGGFSIELKK
+158 QLRGGFATELKT
-171 LREDL
+171 LRNEL
-176 INFAALIELELD
+176 INFASLIELELD
-188 FSEEDVDFANR
+188 FAEEDVSFAKR
-199 DDLYQ
+199 DDLTA
-204 LVKKIHRLV
+204 LVNKVLKLV
-213 YDLKN
+213 IALKN

-227 NGIPVA
+227 NGIAVA
-233 IAGKPNVGK
+233 IAGRPNVGK
-242 STLLNA
+242 STLLNS

-272 NIKGYVFR
+272 NIKGYIFR

-306 KEAKVVLYICSALEL
+306 KEAKVVLYICSALEIE
-321 DDLNLNEI
+321 DLNFNEI
-329 FSGEEFIGKK
+329 FSGNEFIGKK
-339 IMLIV
+339 IIVIV
-344 NKIDLVSDLKSLE
+344 NKIDLVSELKPLE
-357 NRFIDKDF
+357 NRFKEIDI
-365 ETLFISAKSGE
+365 ESLFISAKWGE
-376 NLHLIEEKLLS
+376 NLHLIEEKLLN

>member
-1 LSTNT
+1 LEPSKSIFNE
-6 NQIHNN
+6 I
-12 VIVALATSSGSGAIA
+12 IIAPATASGVGAIA
-27 VIRLSGHGCFEIVNQ
+27 VIRISGHGCFEITNN
-42 FFETRK
+42 FFEGK
-48 GNKLLLEK
+48 NGKKNLLNKK
-56 KSHTISFGNLV
+56 THTISFGTLKHEN
-67 LNSKIIDEV
+67 KIIDEV
-76 LVSKFIG
+76 LISKFIS

-90 DTIEI
+90 DTLEI

-100 LYIQNKIVQ
+100 LYIQSKIVQ
-109 LFCTNGCRLANPGE
+109 LFCANGCRLANPGE

-148 ESESAHNMAM
+148 ESESAHNLAFS
-158 GQLRGGFSIELKK
+158 QLRGGFATELKN
-171 LREDL
+171 LRNEL
-176 INFAALIELELD
+176 INFASLIELELD
-188 FSEEDVDFANR
+188 FAEEDVSFAKR
-199 DDLYQ
+199 EDLTD
-204 LVKKIHRLV
+204 LVNKLLKLV
-213 YDLKN
+213 IALKN

-227 NGIPVA
+227 NGIAVA
-233 IAGKPNVGK
+233 IAGRPNVGK

-272 NIKGYVFR
+272 NIKGYIFR

-286 IRETNDTIEK
+286 IRETNDAIEK

-306 KEAKVVLYICSALEL
+306 KEAKVVLYICSAAEIE
-321 DDLNLNEI
+321 DLNFNEI
-329 FSGEEFIGKK
+329 FSGTEFIGKK
-339 IMLIV
+339 TIVIV
-344 NKIDLVSDLKSLE
+344 NKIDLVSELKPLE
-357 NRFIDKDF
+357 HRFKEMDI
-365 ETLFISAKSGE
+365 ESLFISAKSGE

-412 AEIALEKTLV
+412 AEIALEKTLE

>member
-1 LSTNT
+1 
-6 NQIHNN
+6 
-12 VIVALATSSGSGAIA
+12 VALATSSGAGAIA
-27 VIRLSGHGCFEIVNQ
+27 VIRLSGKGCFEIVNL
-42 FFETRK
+42 FFETKK
-48 GNKLLLEK
+48 GTKNLLDK
-56 KSHTISFGNLV
+56 KSHSISFGNLIF
-67 LNSKIIDEV
+67 NNKIIDEI
-76 LVSKFIG
+76 LVSKFIS
-83 PNSYTGE
+83 PKSYTGE
-90 DTIEI
+90 DTVEI

-148 ESESAHNMAM
+148 ESESAHNMAI
-158 GQLRGGFSIELKK
+158 GQLKGGFSTELKK
-171 LREDL
+171 LREEL
-176 INFAALIELELD
+176 INFASLIELELD

-199 DDLYQ
+199 NDLHQ

-213 YDLKN
+213 NELKN

-242 STLLNA
+242 STLLNV
-248 LLKEERA
+248 LLKEEKA

-306 KEAKVVLYICSALEL
+306 KEAKVVLYICAANEIE
-321 DDLNLNEI
+321 DLNLDEI
-329 FSGEEFIGKK
+329 FSGEEFSGKK
-339 IMLIV
+339 IILIV
-344 NKIDLVSDLKSLE
+344 NKIDLVSDLKSFE
-357 NRFIDKDF
+357 NRFSNKDF

-376 NLHLIEEKLLS
+376 NIGLIEEKLLN
-387 LTVNRSIENND
+387 LTIDRSIENND
-398 LIVSNSRHYEALIH
+398 LIVSNSRHYEALVY
-412 AEIALEKTLV
+412 AEIALEKTLN
-422 GIESNITGDFLAQDI
+422 GIELNITGDFLAQDI

>member
-1 LSTNT
+1 LEPSKSIFNE
-6 NQIHNN
+6 I
-12 VIVALATSSGSGAIA
+12 IIAPATASGVGAIA
-27 VIRLSGHGCFEIVNQ
+27 VIRISGQGCFEIANN
-42 FFETRK
+42 FFEGK
-48 GNKLLLEK
+48 NGKKNLLNKK
-56 KSHTISFGNLV
+56 THTISFGTLKHEN
-67 LNSKIIDEV
+67 KIIDEV
-76 LVSKFIG
+76 LISKFIS

-90 DTIEI
+90 DTLEI

-100 LYIQNKIVQ
+100 LYIQSKIVQ
-109 LFCTNGCRLANPGE
+109 LFCANGCRLANPGE

-148 ESESAHNMAM
+148 ESESAHNLAFS
-158 GQLRGGFSIELKK
+158 QLRGGFATELKN
-171 LREDL
+171 LRNEL
-176 INFAALIELELD
+176 INFASLIELELD
-188 FSEEDVDFANR
+188 FAEEDVSFAKR
-199 DDLYQ
+199 EDLTD
-204 LVKKIHRLV
+204 LVNKLLKLV
-213 YDLKN
+213 IALKN

-227 NGIPVA
+227 NGIAVA
-233 IAGKPNVGK
+233 IAGRPNVGK

-272 NIKGYVFR
+272 NIKGYIFR

-286 IRETNDTIEK
+286 IRETNDAIEK

-306 KEAKVVLYICSALEL
+306 KEAKVVLYICSAAEIE
-321 DDLNLNEI
+321 DLNFDEI
-329 FSGEEFIGKK
+329 FSGTEFIGKK
-339 IMLIV
+339 IIVIV
-344 NKIDLVSDLKSLE
+344 NKIDLVSELKPLE
-357 NRFIDKDF
+357 HRFKEMDI
-365 ETLFISAKSGE
+365 ESLFISAKSGE

-412 AEIALEKTLV
+412 AEIALEKTLE

>member
-1 LSTNT
+1 MEPSKSIFNE
-6 NQIHNN
+6 I
-12 VIVALATSSGSGAIA
+12 IIALATASGVGAIA
-27 VIRLSGHGCFEIVNQ
+27 VIRISGHGCFEIANN
-42 FFETRK
+42 FFEGK
-48 GNKLLLEK
+48 NGKKNLLNKK
-56 KSHTISFGNLV
+56 THTISFGTLKHEN
-67 LNSKIIDEV
+67 KIIDEV
-76 LVSKFIG
+76 LISKFIS

-90 DTIEI
+90 DTLEI

-100 LYIQNKIVQ
+100 LYIQSKIVQ
-109 LFCTNGCRLANPGE
+109 LFCANGCRLANPGE
-123 FTLRAFLNGKLDLS
+123 FTLRAFLNGRLDLS

-148 ESESAHNMAM
+148 ESESAHNLAFS
-158 GQLRGGFSIELKK
+158 QLRGGFATELKN
-171 LREDL
+171 LRNEL
-176 INFAALIELELD
+176 INFASLIELELD
-188 FSEEDVDFANR
+188 FAEEDVSFAKR
-199 DDLYQ
+199 EDLTD
-204 LVKKIHRLV
+204 LVNKLLKLV
-213 YDLKN
+213 IALKN

-227 NGIPVA
+227 NGIAVA
-233 IAGKPNVGK
+233 IAGRPNVGK

-272 NIKGYVFR
+272 NIKGYIFR

-286 IRETNDTIEK
+286 IRETNDAIEK

-306 KEAKVVLYICSALEL
+306 KEAKVVLYICSAAEIE
-321 DDLNLNEI
+321 DLNFNEI
-329 FSGEEFIGKK
+329 FSGTEFIGKK
-339 IMLIV
+339 TIVIV
-344 NKIDLVSDLKSLE
+344 NKIDLVSELKPLE
-357 NRFIDKDF
+357 HRFKEMDI
-365 ETLFISAKSGE
+365 ESLFISAKSGE

-412 AEIALEKTLV
+412 AEIALEKTLE

>member
-1 LSTNT
+1 LEPSKSIFNE
-6 NQIHNN
+6 I
-12 VIVALATSSGSGAIA
+12 IIAPATASGVGAIA
-27 VIRLSGHGCFEIVNQ
+27 VIRISGHGCFEIINN
-42 FFETRK
+42 FFEGK
-48 GNKLLLEK
+48 NGKKNLLNKK
-56 KSHTISFGNLV
+56 THTISFGTLKHEN
-67 LNSKIIDEV
+67 KIIDEV
-76 LVSKFIG
+76 LISKFIS

-90 DTIEI
+90 DTLEI

-100 LYIQNKIVQ
+100 LYIQSKIVQ
-109 LFCTNGCRLANPGE
+109 LFCANGCRLANPGE

-148 ESESAHNMAM
+148 ESESAHNLAFS
-158 GQLRGGFSIELKK
+158 QLRGGFATELKN
-171 LREDL
+171 LRNEL
-176 INFAALIELELD
+176 INFASLIELELD
-188 FSEEDVDFANR
+188 FAEEDVSFAR
-199 DDLYQ
+199 REDLTD
-204 LVKKIHRLV
+204 LVNKLLKLV
-213 YDLKN
+213 IALKN

-227 NGIPVA
+227 NGIAVA
-233 IAGKPNVGK
+233 IAGRPNVGK

-264 RDSIEDVL
+264 RDSIEVVL
-272 NIKGYVFR
+272 NIKGYIFR

-286 IRETNDTIEK
+286 IRETNDAIEK

-306 KEAKVVLYICSALEL
+306 KEAKVVLYICSAAEIE
-321 DDLNLNEI
+321 DLNFDEI
-329 FSGEEFIGKK
+329 LSGTEFIGKK
-339 IMLIV
+339 IIVIV
-344 NKIDLVSDLKSLE
+344 NKIDLVSELKPLE
-357 NRFIDKDF
+357 HRFKEMDI
-365 ETLFISAKSGE
+365 ESLFISAKSGE

-412 AEIALEKTLV
+412 AEIALEKTLE

>member
-1 LSTNT
+1 MEPSKSIFNE
-6 NQIHNN
+6 I
-12 VIVALATSSGSGAIA
+12 IIAPATASGVGAIA
-27 VIRLSGHGCFEIVNQ
+27 VIRISGHGCFEIANN
-42 FFETRK
+42 FFEGK
-48 GNKLLLEK
+48 NGKKNLLNKK
-56 KSHTISFGNLV
+56 THTISFGTLKHEN
-67 LNSKIIDEV
+67 KIIDEV
-76 LVSKFIG
+76 LISKFIS

-90 DTIEI
+90 DTLEI

-100 LYIQNKIVQ
+100 LYIQSKIVQ
-109 LFCTNGCRLANPGE
+109 LFCANGCRLANPGE

-148 ESESAHNMAM
+148 ESESAHNLAFS
-158 GQLRGGFSIELKK
+158 QLRGGFATELKN
-171 LREDL
+171 LRNEL
-176 INFAALIELELD
+176 INFASLIELELD
-188 FSEEDVDFANR
+188 FAEEDVSFAKR
-199 DDLYQ
+199 EDLTD
-204 LVKKIHRLV
+204 LVNKLLKLV
-213 YDLKN
+213 IALKN

-227 NGIPVA
+227 NGIAVA
-233 IAGKPNVGK
+233 IAGRPNVGK

-272 NIKGYVFR
+272 NIKGYIFR

-286 IRETNDTIEK
+286 IRETNDAIEK

-306 KEAKVVLYICSALEL
+306 KEAKVVLYICSAAEIE
-321 DDLNLNEI
+321 DLNFNEI
-329 FSGEEFIGKK
+329 FSGTEFIGKK
-339 IMLIV
+339 TIVIV
-344 NKIDLVSDLKSLE
+344 NKIDLVSELKPLE
-357 NRFIDKDF
+357 HRFKEMDI
-365 ETLFISAKSGE
+365 ESLFISAKSGE

-412 AEIALEKTLV
+412 AEIALEKTLE

>member
-1 LSTNT
+1 M
-6 NQIHNN
+6 
-12 VIVALATSSGSGAIA
+12 ALATSSGAGAIA
-27 VIRLSGHGCFEIVNQ
+27 VIRLSGKGCFEIVNQ
-42 FFETRK
+42 FFETKK
-48 GNKLLLEK
+48 GTKNLLDK
-56 KSHTISFGNLV
+56 KSHSISFGNLIF
-67 LNSKIIDEV
+67 NNKIIDEI
-76 LVSKFIG
+76 LVSKFIS
-83 PNSYTGE
+83 PKSYTGE
-90 DTIEI
+90 DTVEI

-148 ESESAHNMAM
+148 ESESAHNMAI
-158 GQLRGGFSIELKK
+158 GQLKGGFSTELKK
-171 LREDL
+171 LREEL
-176 INFAALIELELD
+176 INFASLIELELD

-199 DDLYQ
+199 NDLHQ

-213 YDLKN
+213 NELKN

-242 STLLNA
+242 STLLNV
-248 LLKEERA
+248 LLKEEKA

-306 KEAKVVLYICSALEL
+306 KEAKVVLYICAANEIE
-321 DDLNLNEI
+321 DLNLDEI
-329 FSGEEFIGKK
+329 FSGEEFSGKK
-339 IMLIV
+339 IILIV
-344 NKIDLVSDLKSLE
+344 NKIDLVSDLKSFE
-357 NRFIDKDF
+357 NRYSNKDF

-376 NLHLIEEKLLS
+376 NIGLIEEKLLN
-387 LTVNRSIENND
+387 LTIDRSIENND
-398 LIVSNSRHYEALIH
+398 LIVSNSRHYEALVY
-412 AEIALEKTLV
+412 AEIALEKTLN
-422 GIESNITGDFLAQDI
+422 GIELNITGDFLAQDI